1 MIKNILLL
9 VPNLNLGGQQQVLLR
24 TADILKDEYNI
35 FIAVLTMKDSV
46 YEVHRDVIDLN
57 IPAGK
62 GLVMKVINIFRRVIK
77 TRKLKR
83 ELKID
88 VSISFGSTANIQ
100 NVFSKTNDKVITS
113 VRGYESIINSVSGKF
128 LGHMLYSKADAVV
141 CVSKSMS
148 YELAS
153 LYRVEN
159 SKVFTVNNPY
169 NMDELYNKSKE
180 PVKEYDFTFPTI
192 VTMGRMDK
200 VKGYWHLIK
209 AFSLVKEKH
218 PEARLLF
225 IGDGK
230 DMYKLDELVKELNLS
245 GSVIFA
251 GFQKNP
257 LKYLSK
263 ADIFVMSS
271 IHEGFPNAMVE
282 AMICGLPVISTDCK
296 TGPREILTKDNLFKV
311 ADEIEFGNFGVL
323 VPPANGQENYRA
335 DDIEQSDNFLAAAII
350 NLIEDPLLYKKY
362 KDISSK
368 RATDFSYANYYKKIK
383 SIIEE

>member
-1 MIKNILLL
+1 MRKNILLL

-46 YEVHRDVIDLN
+46 YEVNYNVIDLN

-62 GLVMKVINIFRRVIK
+62 GLVMKVVNVFRRVIK
-77 TRKLKR
+77 TKKLKR

-100 NVFSKTNDKVITS
+100 NVFSKANDRIIAS
-113 VRGYESIINSVSGKF
+113 VHGYESIINSISGKIW
-128 LGHMLYSKADAVV
+128 GHILYSKADAMV
-141 CVSKSMS
+141 CVSKNMS
-148 YELAS
+148 NELAS
-153 LYRVEN
+153 LYRVDN
-159 SKVFTVNNPY
+159 SKIFTVNNPY
-169 NMDELYNKSKE
+169 NLEELYNKSKE
-180 PVKEYDFTFPTI
+180 DIEGFSFSFPTI
-192 VTMGRMDK
+192 VTMGRIDK

-209 AFSLVKEKH
+209 AFSLVQDKH

-230 DMYKLDELVKELNLS
+230 DMHKLDGLVKKLNLS
-245 GSVIFA
+245 SSVIFA

-263 ADIFVMSS
+263 GDIFVMSS

-296 TGPREILTKDNLFKV
+296 TGPREILTKDNLYKV
-311 ADEIEFGNFGVL
+311 ADEIEYGDFGVL

-335 DDIEQSDNFLAAAII
+335 DYIEKSDHFLADAIN

-362 KDISSK
+362 KDISQK
-368 RATDFSYANYYKKIK
+368 RATDFSYTNYYKKMK
-383 SIIEE
+383 NIIEV